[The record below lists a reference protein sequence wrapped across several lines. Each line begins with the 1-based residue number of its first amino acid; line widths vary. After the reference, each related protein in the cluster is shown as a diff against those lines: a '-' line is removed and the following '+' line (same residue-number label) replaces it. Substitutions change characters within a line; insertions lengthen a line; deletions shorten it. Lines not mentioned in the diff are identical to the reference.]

1 MCNVKNFLTFCQGF
15 FSYSNWIQMQ
25 KLPPNCN
32 LTKPDIR
39 VPIFQPLQNFNLL
52 LYYREKSEIE
62 INNTIKE
69 GKNIETNGRNRKK
82 IKKIPKK

>member
-1 MCNVKNFLTFCQGF
+1 
-15 FSYSNWIQMQ
+15 MQ